1 MTNLKINSQHSS
13 GNSAHVAVTVC
24 CEEEEEEQLREEEF
38 LFLFIGVD
46 GIRSVMI
53 LGFMFVIGEIR
64 VENFLWV

>member
-24 CEEEEEEQLREEEF
+24 CEEEELREEEF